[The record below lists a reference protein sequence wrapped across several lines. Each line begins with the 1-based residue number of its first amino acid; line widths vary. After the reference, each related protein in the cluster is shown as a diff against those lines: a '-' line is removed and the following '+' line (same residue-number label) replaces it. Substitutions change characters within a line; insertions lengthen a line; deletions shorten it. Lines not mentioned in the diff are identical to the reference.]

1 LPDPIETQV
10 DDLVGC
16 YAQLVPEHL
25 REFLLD
31 KEEAS
36 DQMEREAG
44 VRKQA
49 DERIDERDEFA
60 ALEEAAP
67 DLIRLDRYERRAWS
81 RQKRA
86 IRDFMNMKWM
96 RAINTPRRQLQ

>member
-1 LPDPIETQV
+1 
-10 DDLVGC
+10 VG
-16 YAQLVPEHL
+16 LVPARL
-25 REFLLD
+25 AVFLLD

-36 DQMEREAG
+36 DQMEKEAG

-49 DERIDERDEFA
+49 NEGINERDEFA

-86 IRDFMNMKWM
+86 IRGFMNMKLL
-96 RAINTPRRQLQ
+96 RAIDTPRRQLQ

>member
-1 LPDPIETQV
+1 
-10 DDLVGC
+10 VG
-16 YAQLVPEHL
+16 LVPARL
-25 REFLLD
+25 AVFLLD

-36 DQMEREAG
+36 DQMEKEAG

-49 DERIDERDEFA
+49 DEGINERDELA

-67 DLIRLDRYERRAWS
+67 DLTRLDRYERRAWS

-86 IRDFMNMKWM
+86 IRDFMNMKLM
-96 RAINTPRRQLQ
+96 RAIDAPRRPLQG

>member
-1 LPDPIETQV
+1 M
-10 DDLVGC
+10 GC

-36 DQMEREAG
+36 DQMEKEAG

-49 DERIDERDEFA
+49 DERINERDEFA

-86 IRDFMNMKWM
+86 IRDFMNMKLM
-96 RAINTPRRQLQ
+96 RAIDAPRRQLQG